1 MRGYSQKLPR
11 CILYYLKITQKM
23 TLSQWHRKYIEDL
36 ALLYSQCEAEG
47 LFYRTV
53 DYLWG
58 LDRLHYS
65 LDKDRV
71 LSPEETEN
79 ISRIFGELSSGRP
92 LQYITGV
99 QTFFGRDFSVDP
111 RVLIPRGET
120 EELVALVLSDYAG
133 EPLRLLD
140 IGTGS
145 GAIAVTLGAE
155 RPGWQVTAADISP
168 DALEVAATNAKTLD
182 AAVNFIQA
190 DILDERRWV
199 ELGVYEVIVSN
210 PPYVRESEKKA
221 MHTNVLDHEPPGA
234 LFVPDADPLVFYRAI
249 ARFAKGALVTGGKLY
264 FEINEAL
271 GQETAALLEGSGFEE
286 VKIYQDINGR
296 DRMAGARKKN

>member
-1 MRGYSQKLPR
+1 MFASKELS
-11 CILYYLKITQKM
+11 LVKITQKM

-36 ALLYSQCEAEG
+36 AFLYPRCEAEG

-65 LDKDRV
+65 LEKDRT
-71 LSPEETEN
+71 LSPEESEK
-79 ISRIFGELSSGRP
+79 ISWIFGELSTGRP

-99 QTFFGRDFSVDP
+99 QPFFGRDFSVDP

-120 EELVALVLSDYAG
+120 EELAALLLSTYG
-133 EPLRLLD
+133 KEPLRLLD

-145 GAIAVTLGAE
+145 GAIAVTLAAE
-155 RPGWQVTAADISP
+155 RPGWQVTAMDISP
-168 DALEVAATNAKTLD
+168 DALEVAATNAKKLD

-190 DILDERRWV
+190 DILDENRWG
-199 ELGVYEVIVSN
+199 ELGTYQVIVSN

-249 ARFAKGALVTGGKLY
+249 ARFAKGALVPGGRLY

-271 GQETAALLEGSGFEE
+271 GQETAALLEGLGFEE
-286 VKIYQDINGR
+286 VKIHRDINGR
-296 DRMAGARKKN
+296 DRMAEAQKND